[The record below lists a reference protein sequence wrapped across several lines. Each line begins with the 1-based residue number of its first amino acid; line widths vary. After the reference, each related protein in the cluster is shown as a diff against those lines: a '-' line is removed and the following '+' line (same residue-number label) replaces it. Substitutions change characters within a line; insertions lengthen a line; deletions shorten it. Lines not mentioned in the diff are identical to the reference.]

1 MVKVS
6 FDFDNTLTV
15 MRFNPDEGIFCDFHG
30 PNLVMIQ
37 CMDAHLQNGNEVHV
51 ITSRDE
57 STASK
62 TEIMRLLANNGL
74 VRKIEA
80 IHFTNGQL
88 KAGLIRKLGIFRHY
102 DDDPEEIA
110 ALPPSCDGV
119 LVKNGCVDADGVVCD
134 PLDPKFFFVDGN

>member
-30 PNLVMIQ
+30 PNLVMLQ
-37 CMDAHLQNGNEVHV
+37 CMHAHIQNGNEVHV
-51 ITSRDE
+51 ITSRTE

-80 IHFTNGQL
+80 IHFTNVQL
-88 KAGLIRKLGIFRHY
+88 KAGLIRKLGIFRHH

-110 ALPPSCDGV
+110 ALPPSCDGI
-119 LVKNGCVDADGVVCD
+119 LVKNGCVDAEGVVCD
-134 PLDPKFFFVDGN
+134 PLDPRFFFTEDI